1 MERNNET
8 QKMINEILNCRKLH
22 SFVFHNKHWCLAI
35 ENNELYYLLKK
46 IKPNMSYD
54 ITKIDFEKIRHMI
67 FQLECGGF

>member
-46 IKPNMSYD
+46 
-54 ITKIDFEKIRHMI
+54 
-67 FQLECGGF
+67 